1 MNSFL
6 ELNLKL
12 LVLQLRKIDPNVHRC
27 SFNTRPRGQ
36 RSNPG
41 IRNRS
46 GIPIVRHLRKQLIR
60 FRRCLHYFKW
70 NLGCMFC
77 RRLNGRRARGF
88 FFRRIL
94 GQRKRVHHLVEGGR
108 VLIDKRQPFV
118 FELLRLNRPTAEMF
132 ELMIERSSSAGYEQY
147 EISNFALPG
156 FESRHN
162 SKYWRL
168 ETVFGFGVSAHSFD
182 GFQRYA
188 NERDTAKYVEQIE
201 ATGSAEV
208 MRETI
213 DLVSESAFL
222 GLRMTRGIDP
232 ADLTTRFGHD
242 VTEKYARELDELVAA
257 GLVALSSGNL
267 RLTPKGM
274 LYSNE
279 VFRVFV

>member
-1 MNSFL
+1 MSSVNRASFGVQTFDDRA
-6 ELNLKL
+6 LKL
-12 LVLQLRKIDPNVHRC
+12 LARGHDANDARNTFKLLRDAGFHNISFDLIAGLPNQTLQDWKNNLDEALAMRPEHLSLYLLEVHEA
-27 SFNTRPRGQ
+27 TPLAEQ
-36 RSNPG
+36 
-41 IRNRS
+41 IRS
-46 GIPIVRHLRKQLIR
+46 G
-60 FRRCLHYFKW
+60 
-70 NLGCMFC
+70 
-77 RRLNGRRARGF
+77 
-88 FFRRIL
+88 
-94 GQRKRVHHLVEGGR
+94 
-108 VLIDKRQPFV
+108 RQPLPD
-118 FELLRLNRPTAEMF
+118 EDLAAEMY
-132 ELMIERSSSAGYEQY
+132 ELMIDKLSAAGYEQY